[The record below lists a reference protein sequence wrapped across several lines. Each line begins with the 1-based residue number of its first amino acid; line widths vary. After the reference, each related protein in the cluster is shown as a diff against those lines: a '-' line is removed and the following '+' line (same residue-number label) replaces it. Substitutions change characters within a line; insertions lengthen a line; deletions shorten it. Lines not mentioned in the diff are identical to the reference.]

1 MTLGWK
7 SIFLL
12 GHSLISSPFFPLST
26 GSSIYYSTRRSRIW
40 DDRGIERRREK
51 MVDDHPSLSLSDRFV
66 SKRVDDLGI
75 VKRAAKYNERTRR
88 FDGSKIGNR
97 FNKRRLIENEVFIF
111 SYFSFYPCLEYEY
124 LVWFRFKA

>member
-1 MTLGWK
+1 MKIHFSSRSL
-7 SIFLL
+7 SHFLSFL
-12 GHSLISSPFFPLST
+12 SPVNWFVDLLFNAPLSHLGRSGDRTQT
-26 GSSIYYSTRRSRIW
+26 GKNGGRP
-40 DDRGIERRREK
+40 
-51 MVDDHPSLSLSDRFV
+51 PSLSLSDRFV

-88 FDGSKIGNR
+88 FDGSRIGNR